1 LGRIL
6 ASSWINGKSPVPP
19 ENSGSNESPFCP
31 SSLQGNAIIP
41 MNFGN
46 LTDKLAK
53 GITSNDKLASLLDEK
68 INGLLGEYSQAVAT
82 LQTLGLNVGKIRVEM
97 GLLPQVSTTIRGSVN
112 DLDPEKIQKLL
123 DSNSDKKLLSSIL
136 SALLTLVR
144 IREVVDLKD
153 SKNVVLD
160 VTLGVPPKVSAQ
172 LE

>member
-1 LGRIL
+1 
-6 ASSWINGKSPVPP
+6 
-19 ENSGSNESPFCP
+19 
-31 SSLQGNAIIP
+31 

-53 GITSNDKLASLLDEK
+53 GITSNDKIAGMLDDK
-68 INGLLGEYSQAVAT
+68 INMLLGEYSQAIST
-82 LQTLGLNVGKIRVEM
+82 LQTLGLAVGKIRVEM
-97 GLLPQVSTTIRGSVN
+97 GLLPQVSTTIRGSIN

-123 DSNSDKKLLSSIL
+123 DSNPDKKLLNAIL

-144 IREVVDLKD
+144 IREVVDLKS
-153 SKNVVLD
+153 SKDVVLD

>member
-1 LGRIL
+1 
-6 ASSWINGKSPVPP
+6 
-19 ENSGSNESPFCP
+19 
-31 SSLQGNAIIP
+31 

-46 LTDKLAK
+46 LTDKLTK
-53 GITSNDKLASLLDEK
+53 GITSNDKLAGLLDEK
-68 INGLLGEYSQAVAT
+68 INLLLSEYSQTVST
-82 LQTLGLNVGKIRVEM
+82 LQTLGLTVGKIRVEM

-123 DSNSDKKLLSSIL
+123 DSNPDKKLLNAIL

-153 SKNVVLD
+153 SKDVVLD